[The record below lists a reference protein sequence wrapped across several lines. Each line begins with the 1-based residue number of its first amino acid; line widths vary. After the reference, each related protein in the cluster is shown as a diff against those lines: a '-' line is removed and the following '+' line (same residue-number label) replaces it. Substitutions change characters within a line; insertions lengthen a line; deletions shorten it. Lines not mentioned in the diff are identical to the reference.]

1 MWFDSVF
8 VLLPFD
14 LSPLCYCLQTQL
26 ERFTSMRTKKEKTG
40 QISGQ
45 RHSSASYELNSQSSM
60 LQDHSDEYILE
71 LFEKMLVSE
80 GIFRF
85 CFLIKPCTTDLQ

>member
-1 MWFDSVF
+1 
-8 VLLPFD
+8 
-14 LSPLCYCLQTQL
+14 
-26 ERFTSMRTKKEKTG
+26 MRMKKEKTG

-45 RHSSASYELNSQSSM
+45 RHSSASNYEMNSQSGM

-80 GIFRF
+80 LFWVFI
-85 CFLIKPCTTDLQ
+85 IKSHITDLQCSGSFINLSDHMQADFTHMT